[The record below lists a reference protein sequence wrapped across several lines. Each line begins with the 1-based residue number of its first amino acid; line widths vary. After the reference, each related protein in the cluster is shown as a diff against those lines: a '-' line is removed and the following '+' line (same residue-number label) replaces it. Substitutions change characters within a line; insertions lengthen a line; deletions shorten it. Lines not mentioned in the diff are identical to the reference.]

1 MKTITLPEF
10 EAQAKEIAFGVIG
23 SEPVCVNCKG
33 SGKFVIIDESE
44 HEVMSKALKTV
55 IQAANMDDET
65 YKSVQRAA
73 KAAGIKGSYGRLD

>member
-10 EAQAKEIAFGVIG
+10 EAQAREFALGVVG
-23 SEPVCVNCKG
+23 SEAASVNG
-33 SGKFVIIDESE
+33 REHGKFVIIDESNYIP
-44 HEVMSKALKTV
+44 MMKAYETV

-65 YKSVQRAA
+65 HKAVMRAA